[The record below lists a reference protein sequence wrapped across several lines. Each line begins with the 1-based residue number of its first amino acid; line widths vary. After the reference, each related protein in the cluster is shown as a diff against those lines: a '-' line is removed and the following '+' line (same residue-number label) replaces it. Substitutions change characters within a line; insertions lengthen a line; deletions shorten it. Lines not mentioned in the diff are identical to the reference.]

1 MNSVNPPVKFDGNYR
16 HQVGRMKQQSLTHK
30 TEAIKVDLTLS
41 FYAYT
46 R

>member
-1 MNSVNPPVKFDGNYR
+1 MNFVKSSVKFHGNYR
-16 HQVGRMKQQSLTHK
+16 HQVGRMKQESLAHK
-30 TEAIKVDLTLS
+30 AEAIKVDLTLS